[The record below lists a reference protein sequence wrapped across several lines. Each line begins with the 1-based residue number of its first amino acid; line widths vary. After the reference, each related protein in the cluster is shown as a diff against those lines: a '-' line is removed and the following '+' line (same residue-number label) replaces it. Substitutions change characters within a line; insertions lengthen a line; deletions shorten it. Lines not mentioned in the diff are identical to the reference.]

1 MRSVRVDNYGV
12 HTVEGPS
19 ALLWDFGE
27 QPCQDR
33 QAAAVDGASAAPS
46 SSSSSSSGSDSDAE
60 GDDED
65 GSLDDS
71 LARLRRRR
79 ERKRLAVAFRAMN
92 RQQRRRRAR
101 AEHQRRAKRLI
112 APSEEAGSSAA
123 GGKHCW
129 TSYRLIT
136 QESLPAS
143 GDEGSA
149 AESGAEGQEQAG
161 QAAELVAA
169 LFAKASVAE
178 WSADAAVGAEALED
192 Q

>member
-1 MRSVRVDNYGV
+1 M
-12 HTVEGPS
+12 
-19 ALLWDFGE
+19 
-27 QPCQDR
+27 
-33 QAAAVDGASAAPS
+33 
-46 SSSSSSSGSDSDAE
+46 
-60 GDDED
+60 
-65 GSLDDS
+65 
-71 LARLRRRR
+71 
-79 ERKRLAVAFRAMN
+79 AFRAMN

-101 AEHQRRAKRLI
+101 AEHQRRA
-112 APSEEAGSSAA
+112 SEEADSSAA
-123 GGKHCW
+123 GGHCW

-136 QESLPAS
+136 QDSPLAS

-149 AESGAEGQEQAG
+149 AEGGAEGQDQAG